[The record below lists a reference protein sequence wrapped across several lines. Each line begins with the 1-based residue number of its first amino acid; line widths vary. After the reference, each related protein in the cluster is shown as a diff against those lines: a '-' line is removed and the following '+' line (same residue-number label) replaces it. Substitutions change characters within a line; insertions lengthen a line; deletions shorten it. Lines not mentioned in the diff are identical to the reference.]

1 MENLFARQD
10 DWDLGTICWYAVV
23 VWFSSSLLSQAL
35 YMALY
40 GVPYDAVVL
49 LKQFGPAYYV
59 VFAIELFMWI
69 GIGSVVVMNSVRK
82 LSGSSQPPISS
93 V

>member
-10 DWDLGTICWYAVV
+10 DWDLGTIVWYAVV

-40 GVPYDAVVL
+40 GVPSDAVVL
-49 LKQFGPAYYV
+49 LKQFGPVYYV
-59 VFAIELFMWI
+59 VFAIELFIWI
-69 GIGSVVVMNSVRK
+69 GIGSVVVMKCVRK
-82 LSGSSQPPISS
+82 L
-93 V
+93 